1 MRRPPR
7 THTHT
12 GFMRSWRI
20 RGWLIAIIN
29 IENFGAIRHLGF
41 ELSGFQ
47 LLCVL
52 REPIRENSSKIWQSV
67 AEIFRRWNCSRVALS
82 IWRTDLYRIWGII
95 QPAKILY
102 TRYLF
107 YMYDMLLRLQTMQ
120 SASNWLGRKLM
131 SNFALF
137 DFSLKL
143 VMCEGQMS
151 EWIIRAR
158 PRT

>member
-1 MRRPPR
+1 
-7 THTHT
+7 
-12 GFMRSWRI
+12 
-20 RGWLIAIIN
+20 
-29 IENFGAIRHLGF
+29 
-41 ELSGFQ
+41 
-47 LLCVL
+47 
-52 REPIRENSSKIWQSV
+52 
-67 AEIFRRWNCSRVALS
+67 
-82 IWRTDLYRIWGII
+82 
-95 QPAKILY
+95 
-102 TRYLF
+102 
-107 YMYDMLLRLQTMQ
+107 MYDMLLRLQTMQ